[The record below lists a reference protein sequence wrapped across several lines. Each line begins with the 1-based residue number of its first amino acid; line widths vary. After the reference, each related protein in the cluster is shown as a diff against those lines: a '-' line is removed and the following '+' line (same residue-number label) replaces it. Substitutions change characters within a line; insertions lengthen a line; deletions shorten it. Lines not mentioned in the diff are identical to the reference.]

1 MQVLQDWILTLA
13 GYFYERTADGML
25 DPLLATAVV
34 FDDEDWLIVA

>member
-25 DPLLATAVV
+25 ATAVV